1 MTETGKNTFFFFEVA
16 YFFFP
21 LKWTSLVR
29 SKGKQK
35 QRKTE
40 YEKSL
45 QLTFFIV
52 KRRDKKQTALLEY
65 RSLDPGPKGE
75 YYLQE
80 NG

>member
-1 MTETGKNTFFFFEVA
+1 MTETGKNTFFFFRWPI
-16 YFFFP
+16 FFP
-21 LKWTSLVR
+21 QKWTSLVR

-35 QRKTE
+35 QGETE
-40 YEKSL
+40 YEKAL
-45 QLTFFIV
+45 KLTFLIV